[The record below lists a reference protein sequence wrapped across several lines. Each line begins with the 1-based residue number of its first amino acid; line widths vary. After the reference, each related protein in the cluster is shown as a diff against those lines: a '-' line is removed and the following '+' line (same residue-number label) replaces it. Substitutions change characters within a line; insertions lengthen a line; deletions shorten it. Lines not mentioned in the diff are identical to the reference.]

1 MTLLTL
7 LGKGAAYMNLDFITQ
22 YISLNELINIG
33 IAFAIILFVLFLRK
47 IFTKYIFYFFKRLA
61 KKAKSELLD
70 YIFDAFEKPIR
81 WLLMIIGIYIAAY
94 YFPYLNQ
101 QSELFTSLI
110 KVFIIVVFT
119 WGAFNLASSSSLL
132 LMKVNEKINFK
143 IDQILIPFLSKA
155 IRFVVIAISL
165 TIILQEFE
173 YDVSGFI
180 AGLGLG
186 GLAFALAAQE
196 VIKNFFGGIVII
208 TEKPF
213 TIDDWIETPSV
224 EGIVEDISFRSTI
237 VRTFSE
243 SLVTIPNATLSNEP
257 ITNWSEMGRRR
268 IYFELGVEYIT
279 PREKLESAVSN
290 IREMLE
296 NNDDIHPET
305 LLVRFHNYNEGSL
318 DIMIYCFTHTIAWEE
333 WMAVKEEV
341 NYNVMD
347 ILEKEG
353 VSIAFPTRKLFLDAE
368 DSVWQK
374 TQDTLKSDNPEE

>member
-1 MTLLTL
+1 
-7 LGKGAAYMNLDFITQ
+7 MNLDFITQ